1 MKNLLKRLS
10 NINSKRLSNLMKK
23 LLIFLFV
30 VAISIFLVNL
40 KLHIFSSNILR
51 IKNTNKRELI
61 YLYKRKEQEKVY
73 GFRVHIYGNI
83 NGKAKI
89 VIYQNSP
96 KGSFY
101 KKATLFKNVN
111 INWRGERYADKIVID
126 YKPISKV
133 KSGKLEITYEFK
145 GI

>member
-1 MKNLLKRLS
+1 MKNG
-10 NINSKRLSNLMKK
+10 
-23 LLIFLFV
+23 LIFLFIV
-30 VAISIFLVNL
+30 FALLLLIYAKFQ
-40 KLHIFSSNILR
+40 IFSDNTVK
-51 IKNTNKRELI
+51 IKNINKRELI

-83 NGKAKI
+83 DGKAKI

-101 KKATLFKNVN
+101 KKATLFKSVN
-111 INWRGERYADKIVID
+111 INWSGEWYADKIVIE
-126 YKPISKV
+126 YKPIGKV
-133 KSGKLEITYEFK
+133 KSGKLEIAYEFK

>member
-1 MKNLLKRLS
+1 MKNG
-10 NINSKRLSNLMKK
+10 
-23 LLIFLFV
+23 LIFLFIV
-30 VAISIFLVNL
+30 FALLLLIYAKFQ
-40 KLHIFSSNILR
+40 IFSDDTVK
-51 IKNTNKRELI
+51 IKNINKRELI

-133 KSGKLEITYEFK
+133 KSGKLEIAYEFK